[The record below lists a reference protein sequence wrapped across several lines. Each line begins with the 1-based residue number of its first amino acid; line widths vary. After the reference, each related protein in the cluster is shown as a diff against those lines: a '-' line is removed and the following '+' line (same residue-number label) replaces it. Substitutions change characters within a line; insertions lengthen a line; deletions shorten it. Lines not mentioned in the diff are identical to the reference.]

1 MLAPRYVLVCND
13 SKVPFIPCVDA
24 AFETTSV
31 QLDDYLKRPA
41 AYAGLVYA
49 TSDLREAKRA
59 LAVAR
64 SRAEEWCCDA
74 RTIGICD
81 AANYPAPYP
90 AP

>member
-13 SKVPFIPCVDA
+13 STMPFIPCVEADFGA
-24 AFETTSV
+24 TSV

-64 SRAEEWCCDA
+64 SRAEDWRCDA
-74 RTIGICD
+74 HTLGIYD
-81 AANYPAPYP
+81 AANSPAP
-90 AP
+90 A